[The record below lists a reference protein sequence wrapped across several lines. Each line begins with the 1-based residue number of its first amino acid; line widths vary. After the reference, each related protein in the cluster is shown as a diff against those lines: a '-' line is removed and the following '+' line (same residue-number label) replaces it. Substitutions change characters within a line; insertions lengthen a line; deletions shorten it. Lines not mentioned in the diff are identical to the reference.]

1 MKDELTHRPHR
12 SLIDSTGPPDVA
24 SLPLQFDASNLLG
37 GVFDGGV
44 SPMILV
50 VGIALTVLVLFAVFV
65 ALDRSVEDAAERTS
79 RTAVGASAGAGM
91 VAITAAAE
99 GLQALA
105 EAPGIVMG
113 LLGVGGVAVGASV
126 KMMAATVFIAL
137 VVLKA
142 VRG

>member
-1 MKDELTHRPHR
+1 MMKDALTHRPHR
-12 SLIDSTGPPDVA
+12 SLIDSTEGLIDT
-24 SLPLQFDASNLLG
+24 PLQTLPSLS

-44 SPMILV
+44 SPMLLV
-50 VGIALTVLVLFAVFV
+50 LGIAGVVLLLFALFI

-99 GLQALA
+99 GLQALS

-113 LLGVGGVAVGASV
+113 MLGVGGVALGASV
-126 KMMAATVFIAL
+126 KMMAATAFIAL